1 MGSSRAE
8 VVEGTLRGYMVV
20 HSFGLVLVHASSS
33 PMASTMNSSAA
44 KYLLRQWRKNGKLY
58 ARGPSCCPSILL

>member
-44 KYLLRQWRKNGKLY
+44 KYLSRQWRKNGKL
-58 ARGPSCCPSILL
+58 